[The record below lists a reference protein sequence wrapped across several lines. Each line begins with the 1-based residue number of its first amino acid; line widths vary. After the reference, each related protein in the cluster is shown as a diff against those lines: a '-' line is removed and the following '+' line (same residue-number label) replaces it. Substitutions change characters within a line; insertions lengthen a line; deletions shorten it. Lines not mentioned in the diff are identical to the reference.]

1 MGDEVGIT
9 FDGNVISLFIKNRR
23 MEQFRFKA
31 RKNLYGFVH
40 VQGMHTGVELVSASG
55 NPVVAHTEVDVADL
69 RAHVTHLTHNL
80 ELKTLDI
87 EEKNRS
93 EQQLQYQLQQK
104 QALLASTQREL
115 KQAQQQILDLEMRL
129 RSAAQ
134 QAPMTHAAEF
144 WQVPRQQVILNM
156 NHILGTGGWGYVV
169 EGKFCEQPVA
179 VKCLHDLIREP
190 EFVALIRKE
199 ISIMAQIRHPNLV
212 LFIAAVMDDEGDPLI
227 ISELLD
233 TSLRS
238 AYQRQLLVESSK
250 LKIFR
255 DVACALNYLH
265 QHQHG
270 TIIHRDVSSASV
282 LLEARHKNQWKA
294 KLSDFGSAKL
304 AREAQTMGPGSPVYS
319 APEVRTDV
327 TALVQS
333 SKIDVYSFGIMVC
346 EVMISRFPSN
356 ERLPGMLLQLQER
369 WSDVGHIVTSCIAN
383 DPLDRPTM
391 GQVLYQIDTLI
402 PF

>member
-1 MGDEVGIT
+1 MGDQVGIA
-9 FDGNVISLFIKNRR
+9 FDGKIISLFMKGIQR
-23 MEQFRFKA
+23 EQFRFKA

-40 VQGMHTGVELVSASG
+40 VQGMHTGVELVS
-55 NPVVAHTEVDVADL
+55 VTEKPIACIEDSVPDL
-69 RAHVTHLTHNL
+69 RAQVIQLTHDL
-80 ELKTLDI
+80 QLKTVDI
-87 EEKNRS
+87 EEKKHS
-93 EQQLQYQLQQK
+93 EQQLQHQLQQK
-104 QALLASTQREL
+104 QALLTSTQREL
-115 KQAQQQILDLEMRL
+115 QQAQQQILDMETRL
-129 RSAAQ
+129 RSVAQ
-134 QAPMTHAAEF
+134 QAPVTHAAEF
-144 WQVPRQQVILNM
+144 WQVSRQQVMLNM
-156 NHILGTGGWGYVV
+156 YNILGTGGWGYVV

-255 DVACALNYLH
+255 DVACALHYLH

-282 LLEARHKNQWKA
+282 LLEARHNNQWKA

-327 TALVQS
+327 TVMVQS

-369 WSDVGHIVTSCIAN
+369 WSDVGRIVTSCIAN